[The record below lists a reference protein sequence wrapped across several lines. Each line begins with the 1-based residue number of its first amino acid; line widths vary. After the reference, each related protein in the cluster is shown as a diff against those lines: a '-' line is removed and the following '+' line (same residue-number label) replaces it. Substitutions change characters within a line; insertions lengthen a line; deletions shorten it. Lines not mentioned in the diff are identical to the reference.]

1 MIGEADTA
9 PDFELPTEDGSV
21 RLSQFRGRPVV
32 VYFYPKDDTSGCT
45 AQARDFSALSA
56 EYKAA
61 GVQVIGI
68 SPDSPVSHAKF
79 RKKHDLDVLL
89 ASDEDK
95 SVSNAYGVWVEKSMY
110 GRKYMGVERST
121 FLIDERGN
129 VVEVWRKVKVPGHA
143 DAVLA
148 RALRLKA

>member
-9 PDFELPTEDGSV
+9 PDFELPTEDGSD

-45 AQARDFSALSA
+45 AQARDFSALSP
-56 EYKAA
+56 EFKAA

-79 RKKHDLDVLL
+79 RKKHDLAVLL